1 MDEFIVKAILEE
13 GERINLLAFGKT
25 IEEVVDNLVQMD
37 TVHRVE
43 EVIRKRDGAVWH
55 LNDQDAISKLRTLRS
70 QIKDEVL
77 LKNVLTGAEG
87 L

>member
-1 MDEFIVKAILEE
+1 MDEFIVKATLKE
-13 GERINLLAFGKT
+13 GEKINLLSFGQT

-37 TVHRVE
+37 AVKNVE
-43 EVIRKRDGAVWH
+43 EVIRKRDGTVWH
-55 LNDQDAISKLRTLRS
+55 LNDTEAISKLRALRN
-70 QIKDEVL
+70 QIKDKVL